1 MTCEKSSHAHW
12 PTDMHPH
19 PLVLSLPKG
28 SPNTNPLTLSL
39 SKGRLS
45 HPHPFALS
53 LSHPFALSLSKG
65 RLSQAPTA

>member
-19 PLVLSLPKG
+19 PLTLSLSKGSPNTHPFALSMPKG

-39 SKGRLS
+39 
-45 HPHPFALS
+45 P
-53 LSHPFALSLSKG
+53 HPFALSLSKG
-65 RLSQAPTA
+65 RLSQALTA

>member
-19 PLVLSLPKG
+19 PL
-28 SPNTNPLTLSL
+28 TLSL
-39 SKGRLS
+39 SKGHLS

-53 LSHPFALSLSKG
+53 LSKGSPNTNPFALSLPHPFALSLSKG